1 MPAISILFPTDTPAA
16 FGRPSGCSADLH
28 LDQLVTSI
36 TTARAEYR
44 LEPLFFTPLTTAD
57 EVRFR
62 QEIFRDLRGG
72 HLAPMIEAFA
82 EGMRKMRRV
91 LNGIKDLRSHRQ
103 QQAWLLD
110 AASFYCQTL
119 DTLTDGLSA
128 AGLESRGLRAVR
140 EYLCAYAGSEGYQA
154 LRSDAAK
161 VKNALHGVRY
171 GLRIDGNRIIVSHH
185 HADDVDYSP
194 QVLLTFERFRQRRD
208 GTDPAPTRPA
218 STYMNHIDARVLD
231 GVARLHPSE
240 FAALDRFC
248 ETHRSFVDDTVAS
261 FDREIQ
267 FYVAVSEFLDR
278 LTAAGLPVCYPDVSE
293 HDKAVEA
300 RDVCD
305 IALAD
310 KLLREERPVVL
321 NDLVLTEDE
330 RIVVVTGPNQG
341 GKTTFARMFGQLHHL
356 AALGC
361 PTPGTRVRVGLFDR
375 IFSHFER
382 TEDLRTLS
390 GKLED
395 ELVRIRHI
403 LDDATS
409 HSIVIMNES
418 LTSTSLRDARLLGT
432 AILQQF
438 LARDLR
444 AVYVTFVDELSRLG
458 PAVVSIVGTV
468 APDEPSRRTY
478 KLARRPADGI
488 AYAVSLAQQHG
499 LTARQITER
508 IGR

>member
-1 MPAISILFPTDTPAA
+1 MPAISILFPTATPAA
-16 FGRPSGCSADLH
+16 FGQPSDCSADLH
-28 LDQLVTSI
+28 LDQLITSI
-36 TTARAEYR
+36 TSTRAEYH

-62 QEIFRDLRGG
+62 QEIFRDFRQDGL
-72 HLAPMIEAFA
+72 PSTIEAFA
-82 EGMRKMRRV
+82 DGMRKVRRL
-91 LNGIKDLRSHRQ
+91 LNGIGKLHSHRQ

-110 AASFYCQTL
+110 AASTYCQTL
-119 DTLTDGLSA
+119 DTLTAHLTA
-128 AGLESRGLRAVR
+128 APLESRGLREIR
-140 EYLCAYAGSEGYQA
+140 DYLFTYAGSDGYRA
-154 LRSDAAK
+154 LRDDAAS
-161 VKNALHGVRY
+161 VQDSLHGVRY
-171 GLRIDGNRIIVSHH
+171 GLRVSGNRIIVSHH
-185 HADDVDYSP
+185 DGDADYSEH
-194 QVLLTFERFRQRRD
+194 VLQTFERFRQRRD
-208 GTDPAPTRPA
+208 GTGPAPARPA

-231 GVARLHPSE
+231 FVAQLHPSQ
-240 FAALDRFC
+240 FAALDAFC
-248 ETHRSFVDDTVAS
+248 GTHRSFIDDTVAS

-267 FYVAVSEFLDR
+267 FYAAVSEFLDR
-278 LTAAGLPVCYPDVSE
+278 LTAAGLPTCYPDISE
-293 HDKAVEA
+293 RDKAIEA
-300 RDVCD
+300 RDLYDV
-305 IALAD
+305 ALAD
-310 KLLREERPVVL
+310 KLVREPRPVVL
-321 NDLVLTEDE
+321 NDLVLAEDE

-395 ELVRIRHI
+395 ELVRIRRI

-409 HSIVIMNES
+409 QSIVIMNES

-432 AILQQF
+432 AILQRF
-438 LARDLR
+438 LALDLR

-468 APDEPSRRTY
+468 NEHEPSQRTY
-478 KLARRPADGI
+478 KLVRQPADGM
-488 AYAVSLAQQHG
+488 AYAVSLAQRHG
-499 LTARQITER
+499 LTARQLTER
-508 IGR
+508 IGG